1 MKKHSSWIAALMATI
16 LTLVLAVSWGQP
28 AQASDTLKI
37 GMEANYAPYNWTQT
51 TSANGAVKI
60 DGTNSYANGYDVKIA
75 KIIGKKLGKNVI
87 VEKTQWDGLL
97 PALTSGKID
106 LIIAGMSPTAER
118 RKAINFTT
126 PYRTSSFV
134 VIVNKKSKYASAK
147 YLTDFKGAKLTAQQ
161 GTLHYDLIKQLPDA
175 KREPASKDFSAMRES
190 LEAGTIDGYVAEDTE
205 LTSFKMVDS
214 NITGVNLSKMK
225 GFTVSSSDSEVSIGV
240 KKGNDQ
246 LLKQVNQVL
255 AGISTSERNKLM
267 KEAVHQQPQ
276 TNTKKENWLVS
287 MLKNYGNMILE
298 GIGMTL
304 FISLIGTVAG
314 FFIGLLVGI
323 VRTIPEPKNKFRKG
337 LLAFCKW
344 LLSVYVEVFRGTPMM
359 VQAAVIYY
367 GIAQFWHI
375 NLNRTVAALV
385 IVSINTGAYLAEVIR
400 GGIISTPK
408 GQFEAASA
416 LGMTHNQRMW
426 NIILPQAIRNCL
438 PSITN
443 EFIVNIKD
451 TSVLSIIS
459 VSELFFVGSTI
470 ASQSFQ
476 FFQTYLVIS
485 VIYLFLTF
493 TITRIFNL
501 IEKHIEGPKNYNMMA
516 NQVQVGTQEGDK

>member
-1 MKKHSSWIAALMATI
+1 MKKHSSWISALMAAV
-16 LTLVLAVSWGQP
+16 LTLVLAVSWSQP
-28 AQASDTLKI
+28 AQASGTLKI

-60 DGTNSYANGYDVKIA
+60 DGTSSYANGYDVKIA
-75 KIIGKKLGKNVI
+75 KIIAKKLGKNVI

-126 PYRTSSFV
+126 PYRTTNFV
-134 VIVNKKSKYASAK
+134 VIVNKQSKYAKAK

-161 GTLHYDLIKQLPDA
+161 GTLHYDLIKQLPGA
-175 KREPASKDFSAMRES
+175 KREPASKDFAAMRES

-225 GFTVSSSDSEVSIGV
+225 GFKVSSSDAEVSIGV

-246 LLKQVNQVL
+246 LLSQVNKVL

-267 KEAVHQQPQ
+267 KEAVQQQPQ
-276 TNTKKENWLVS
+276 TSTKKENWLVS
-287 MLKNYGNMILE
+287 MLKNYGQMILE

-304 FISLIGTVAG
+304 LISLVGTIAG

-323 VRTIPEPKNKFRKG
+323 VRTIPEPKNKFKKG

-375 NLNRTVAALV
+375 NLNRTVAALI

-501 IEKHIEGPKNYNMMA
+501 IENHIEGPENYNLMA
-516 NQVQVGTQEGDK
+516 NQVQVGKQEGDK